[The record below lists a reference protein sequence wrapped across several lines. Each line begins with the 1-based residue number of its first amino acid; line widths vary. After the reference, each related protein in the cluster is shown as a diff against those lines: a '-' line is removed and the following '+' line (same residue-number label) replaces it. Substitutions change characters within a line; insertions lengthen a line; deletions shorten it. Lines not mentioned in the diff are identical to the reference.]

1 MIQID
6 NESPPGSWEKEW
18 DAMSHSVTEYQ
29 REIRELRDRIKGYLK
44 DIEMRDQVISELR
57 EELALQ
63 NKYWMKS
70 HGMDK

>member
-1 MIQID
+1 
-6 NESPPGSWEKEW
+6 
-18 DAMSHSVTEYQ
+18 MSHSVTEYQ
-29 REIRELRDRIKGYLK
+29 REIRELRDRIKEYLK